1 VVAVRRWWT
10 WLVVAAV
17 AGIAATATADALRGG
32 DESMPRVAAPTGIAA
47 IRAREDDRA
56 VSQLREAG
64 VSGVL
69 TYSDEDCRL
78 HAITLPDLE
87 PAHAPRFEMC
97 EPFSGTG
104 GIAAFDGDVV
114 WSGLGYRTVQVV
126 VSQEQLSRE
135 LRAPL
140 GFDDGRHVGFRA
152 VQAESLGD
160 GRIVVLADSTY
171 RPQERVLA
179 VLQDHR
185 VVAVQPRWVV
195 GSARSVRPS
204 PRGGYFALLG
214 PDGVGVLDDRAD
226 PLDLPDGVQ
235 APHAI
240 AWSPDE
246 RWTAVA
252 TRASVYVFRTEETD
266 GTLIRIPIAV
276 RDLAWGA
283 E

>member
-1 VVAVRRWWT
+1 VRRILT
-10 WLVVAAV
+10 WVVVAAV
-17 AGIAATATADALRGG
+17 AVIGAAATADALRG
-32 DESMPRVAAPTGIAA
+32 DEKAGSQGADPARTTWIQ
-47 IRAREDDRA
+47 AREAERVLA
-56 VSQLREAG
+56 QLREAG
-64 VSGVL
+64 LHGVL
-69 TYSDEDCRL
+69 TYSDDSCRL
-78 HAITLPDLE
+78 HALTLPDLQ
-87 PAHAPRFEMC
+87 PANAPRFEMC

-126 VSQEQLSRE
+126 VSQEALSRG
-135 LRAPL
+135 LRAAL
-140 GFDDGRHVGFRA
+140 GVYAESDGYRA

-160 GRIVVLADSTY
+160 GRFVVLADSTST
-171 RPQERVLA
+171 RRERVLA

-185 VVAVQPRWVV
+185 MVAVQPGFVV
-195 GSARSVRPS
+195 GSAREIRPS
-204 PRGGYFALLG
+204 PHGGYVALLG

-235 APHAI
+235 APHTI

-266 GTLIRIPIAV
+266 GTLIRIPITV

>member
-126 VSQEQLSRE
+126 VSQEELSRR
-135 LRAPL
+135 LPDPL
-140 GFDDGRHVGFRA
+140 GVGGAGNGFRA
-152 VQAESLGD
+152 AQAESLGD

-171 RPQERVLA
+171 RPHERVLA

-185 VVAVQPRWVV
+185 MVAVQPGFVV
-195 GSARSVRPS
+195 GNARSVRPS
-204 PRGGYFALLG
+204 PRGGYVALLG
-214 PDGVGVLDDRAD
+214 PDGVGVLDDRAR
-226 PLDLPDGVQ
+226 PLDLPDSVQ

-266 GTLIRIPIAV
+266 GTLIRIPITV

>member
-1 VVAVRRWWT
+1 VT
-10 WLVVAAV
+10 V
-17 AGIAATATADALRGG
+17 AGIGAAATADALRGG
-32 DESMPRVAAPTGIAA
+32 EERATRVAEPTGIAA
-47 IRAREDDRA
+47 VRAREDEFA

-64 VSGVL
+64 ASGVL
-69 TYSDEDCRL
+69 TYSDESCRL
-78 HAITLPDLE
+78 HAITLPDLQ
-87 PAHAPRFEMC
+87 PANAPRFEMC

-104 GIAAFDGDVV
+104 GIASFDGDIV
-114 WSGLGYRTVQVV
+114 WSGLGYGTVQVV

-140 GFDDGRHVGFRA
+140 GFDSRGGFRA

-171 RPQERVLA
+171 TPRERVLA
-179 VLQDHR
+179 VLQGDR
-185 VVAVQPRWVV
+185 VVVVQPRWVV
-195 GSARSVRPS
+195 GSARSIRPS
-204 PRGGYFALLG
+204 PRGSYVALLG
-214 PDGVGVLDDRAD
+214 PDGVGLLDDRAD

-252 TRASVYVFRTEETD
+252 TRASVFVFRTEEPE
-266 GTLIRIPIAV
+266 GTLIRIPLAV
-276 RDLAWGA
+276 RDLAWEGA